1 MNLHL
6 TLLIQVTSGWIK
18 EFNVTVEEIIGKYLY
33 RFGVEGLSFLF
44 ILFLLINVF
53 ILMEDN
59 LNRTPNTETIK
70 AKTDK
75 FNSKFK
81 NFCVFKKKII
91 KLATK
96 ITYLEMIYMKTSD

>member
-18 EFNVTVEEIIGKYLY
+18 EFNVTVEEIIAICIHLEWKD
-33 RFGVEGLSFLF
+33 FLF
-44 ILFLLINVF
+44 LFLLINVF

-70 AKTDK
+70 AKGDQ

-81 NFCVFKKKII
+81 NFCVFKDNHRVRNQNNI
-91 KLATK
+91 
-96 ITYLEMIYMKTSD
+96 LENDIYEKQ

>member
-1 MNLHL
+1 ME
-6 TLLIQVTSGWIK
+6 

-44 ILFLLINVF
+44 ILFLLISVF

-59 LNRTPNTETIK
+59 LNRTPNAETIK
-70 AKTDK
+70 AKTDI

-81 NFCVFKKKII
+81 IFCAFKKTSKVSNQNNI
-91 KLATK
+91 LGND
-96 ITYLEMIYMKTSD
+96 IYENQ